1 MTWQKSGSLPLFFL
15 EQNIGWYK
23 ALPVSDLKV
32 WQLSTRLFESPSGSR
47 KHIVVKTKKNVQST
61 KTISF
66 CFLKKSFITIF
77 WVPNTVGM
85 MSFIISFTI
94 LPQSAERSGCWVVIL
109 LKDRR
114 SSTFS
119 LLNYNRTVHLP
130 TSQFLI
136 EKGIHILRKF
146 NSCTIQLKNFE
157 VSQYNT
163 APLNCPFRARTT
175 FYFEII
181 QINMDSGLSNFFAP
195 CMNQALMALFS

>member
-1 MTWQKSGSLPLFFL
+1 MTWQKSGSVPLFFL

-66 CFLKKSFITIF
+66 C
-77 WVPNTVGM
+77 TVGM

-136 EKGIHILRKF
+136 DKGIHILRKF
-146 NSCTIQLKNFE
+146 NSCTIQLKIFE